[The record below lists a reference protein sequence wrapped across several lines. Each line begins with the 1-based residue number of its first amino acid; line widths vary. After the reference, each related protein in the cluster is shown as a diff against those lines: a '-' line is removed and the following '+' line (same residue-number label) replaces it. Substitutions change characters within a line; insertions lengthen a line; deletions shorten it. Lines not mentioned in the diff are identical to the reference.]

1 MNKNTS
7 SAPQCHI
14 ISLPLCKLRIIQ
26 HVSVCQYCGK
36 VFNAANGTSQV
47 WRHINAVHLKLK
59 PYKCLYCDRSFS
71 VASSRRGHMI
81 RSHPDQ
87 FNEEDLKRVKKHKFI
102 KFKL

>member
-1 MNKNTS
+1 M
-7 SAPQCHI
+7 P
-14 ISLPLCKLRIIQ
+14 P
-26 HVSVCQYCGK
+26 VPVCQYCGK

-59 PYKCLYCDRSFS
+59 PYKCLYCDRAFS

-87 FNEEDLKRVKKHKFI
+87 FNEDDLKRVKKHKFI
-102 KFKL
+102 KFNL